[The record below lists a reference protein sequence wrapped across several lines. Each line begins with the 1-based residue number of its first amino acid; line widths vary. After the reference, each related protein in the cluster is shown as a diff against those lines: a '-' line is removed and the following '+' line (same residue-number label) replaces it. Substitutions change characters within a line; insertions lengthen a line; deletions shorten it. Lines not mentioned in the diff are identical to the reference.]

1 MALHVG
7 HTLRQRYLVKEI
19 IGQGGMG
26 FVYLAEDLRL
36 RGRLCAVKSVRH
48 DPTLPEEAIRELRAQ
63 FRREAQVLARLDHPN
78 LPKVS
83 DFFSEGP
90 IDYLVMDYVP
100 GQDLS
105 MLIAAARQEGRFLAL
120 EQVLEWARQLG
131 DALSYLHGQQP
142 PIVHRDIK
150 PSNIKLTP
158 EGRIKLVDFGLVK
171 EMNTGDATITVIQGK
186 GSALYTPLEQYGED
200 AGHTDAR
207 SDIYAFAA
215 TLYHLLTNE
224 PPPSARER
232 FLRPRALRS
241 LRQINPSLPVRV
253 EEAVL
258 WGMRLHPDERPP
270 TVEAFLQALLGPGP
284 IPPPHARMAEPPPF
298 PATPADGVLVGLTIA
313 AMLTGLVLTWWMG
326 P

>member
-1 MALHVG
+1 MALHIG
-7 HTLRQRYLVKEI
+7 HTLRQRYLIKDI

-26 FVYLAEDLRL
+26 YVYLAEDLRL

-48 DPTLPEEAIRELRAQ
+48 DPTLPPEAIQELRAQ

-90 IDYLVMDYVP
+90 SDYLVMDYVP

-105 MLIAAARQEGRFLAL
+105 VLIAAARQEGRFLPL

-150 PSNIKLTP
+150 PGNIKLTP

-186 GSALYTPLEQYGED
+186 GTALYTPLEQYGAD

-232 FLRPRALRS
+232 FLQPRALRS
-241 LRQINPSLPVRV
+241 PRQINPDLPVRV
-253 EEAVL
+253 EEAIL
-258 WGMRLHPDERPP
+258 WGMRLHPDERPA
-270 TVEAFLQALLGPGP
+270 TVDEFLQALLGPGP
-284 IPPPHARMAEPPPF
+284 MPPRRPPTTEPSRF
-298 PATPADGVLVGLTIA
+298 PATPVDGALVGLSLA
-313 AMLTGLVLTWWMG
+313 AILAGVLLTLWGG
-326 P
+326 

>member
-1 MALHVG
+1 MALRVG
-7 HTLRQRYLVKEI
+7 QTLRQRYLIKDI

-48 DPTLPEEAIRELRAQ
+48 DPTLPPEAIQELRAQ

-90 IDYLVMDYVP
+90 IDYLVMDYIP

-105 MLIAAARQEGRFLAL
+105 MLIEAARQEGRFLPL
-120 EQVLEWARQLG
+120 DQVLEWARQLG
-131 DALSYLHGQQP
+131 DALRYLHGQQP

-171 EMNTGDATITVIQGK
+171 EMNTGDVTITVIQGK
-186 GSALYTPLEQYGED
+186 GTALYTPLEQYGAD

-241 LRQINPSLPVRV
+241 PRQINPALPVRI
-253 EEAVL
+253 EEAIL
-258 WGMRLHPDERPP
+258 WGMRLHPDERPSS
-270 TVEAFLQALLGPGP
+270 VEEFLQALLGPGP
-284 IPPPHARMAEPPPF
+284 IPARPSLPRAREGF
-298 PATPADGVLVGLTIA
+298 PATLTDGVLLGIA
-313 AMLTGLVLTWWMG
+313 LALALAGVLVTLIG

>member
-1 MALHVG
+1 MALRIG
-7 HTLRQRYLVKEI
+7 QTLRQRYLIKDI

-48 DPTLPEEAIRELRAQ
+48 DPTLPAEAIRELRAQ

-90 IDYLVMDYVP
+90 TDYLVMDYVP

-105 MLIAAARQEGRFLAL
+105 MLIEAARQEGRFLPL
-120 EQVLEWARQLG
+120 SQVLEWARQLG
-131 DALSYLHGQQP
+131 DALAYLHGQQP

-186 GSALYTPLEQYGED
+186 GTALYTPLEQYGAD

-215 TLYHLLTNE
+215 TLYHLVTNE

-241 LRQINPSLPVRV
+241 PRQINPNLPVRV
-253 EEAVL
+253 EEAIL
-258 WGMRLHPDERPP
+258 WGMRLHPDERPA
-270 TVEAFLQALLGPGP
+270 TVEEFLQALLGPGP
-284 IPPPHARMAEPPPF
+284 IPARGGRAAEPVAF
-298 PATPADGVLVGLTIA
+298 PATLGDSLLLALALA
-313 AMLTGLVLTWWMG
+313 AALTGLLVTLLAR
-326 P
+326 

>member
-1 MALHVG
+1 MALRVG
-7 HTLRQRYLVKEI
+7 QTLRQRYLIKDI

-48 DPTLPEEAIRELRAQ
+48 DPTLPPEAIQELRAQ

-90 IDYLVMDYVP
+90 IDYLVMDYIP

-105 MLIAAARQEGRFLAL
+105 MLIEAARQEGRFLPL
-120 EQVLEWARQLG
+120 DQVLEWARQLG
-131 DALSYLHGQQP
+131 DALRYLHGQQP

-171 EMNTGDATITVIQGK
+171 EMNTGDVTITVIQGK
-186 GSALYTPLEQYGED
+186 GTALYTPLEQYGAD

-241 LRQINPSLPVRV
+241 PRQINPALPVRI
-253 EEAVL
+253 EEAIL
-258 WGMRLHPDERPP
+258 WGMRLHPDERPSS
-270 TVEAFLQALLGPGP
+270 VEEFLQALLGPGP
-284 IPPPHARMAEPPPF
+284 IP
-298 PATPADGVLVGLTIA
+298 
-313 AMLTGLVLTWWMG
+313 
-326 P
+326 